1 MKTLSVALL
10 SLAVALML
18 TSTGTATVYWED
30 NFDSYEAGS
39 ALAGQTGPTGATWE
53 AGWMLWDDP
62 EIGSM
67 AATDLGGSQGAG
79 AWAEDA
85 TGGTANQGN
94 WLSIPKISS
103 GMLYVDYDMHVG
115 SGRQSG
121 PQWWLKDPDNGNM
134 SIGPDWIDNANGG
147 MDPQAGIDLDY
158 DNSNLMWGPE
168 DIGPDTQNIH
178 GNWTFDLDNN
188 TVSVAYTSKEEPG
201 KSATLGPIGYGVTAW
216 APSEVHIYNH
226 AMSTAGGMG
235 YDNMRIASTPA
246 PSPAGTGLPAGIT
259 LWLKGGDFDDASNV
273 WTDSGPD
280 GKHTDN
286 AMGDPTVGV
295 SINGTPTVHFD
306 GDDALHGPNIPLSTG
321 ADHTVF
327 MIYANSG
334 TGGRVLS
341 QYAGG
346 STVSYDNH
354 MTGGNLNGRIGN
366 TSGTYYIRP
375 VDENDTSG
383 PGVHVASTT
392 YYGTD
397 TQGSGNEYMVL
408 NVDGVE
414 TRGDVLDGSVA
425 PANDTTQYTI
435 AAIGPP
441 HATEAY
447 WAGGD
452 MAEIITFGRA
462 LSSAEHGEVMGYL
475 SAKYGTIPE
484 PSSLVLLTVAGLTL
498 LLTGRRR

>member
-1 MKTLSVALL
+1 L
-10 SLAVALML
+10 
-18 TSTGTATVYWED
+18 
-30 NFDSYEAGS
+30 
-39 ALAGQTGPTGATWE
+39 
-53 AGWMLWDDP
+53 
-62 EIGSM
+62 
-67 AATDLGGSQGAG
+67 AATTDGGQGGTQGAG
-79 AWAEDA
+79 NNTADP
-85 TGGTANQGN
+85 TGGGANQGN
-94 WLSIPKISS
+94 WLSIPKVSS
-103 GMLYVDYDMHVG
+103 GMLYVDFDMHVG

-121 PQWWLKDPDNGNM
+121 PQWWLRDVDNGNM
-134 SIGPDWIDNANGG
+134 SIAPDWIDNANGG
-147 MDPQAGIDLDY
+147 MDPQAGIELDY

-201 KSATLGPIGYGVTAW
+201 KSATLGPIGYLVTAW
-216 APSEVHIYNH
+216 APSEVHLYNH
-226 AMSTAGGMG
+226 AISSTGGMG
-235 YDNMRIASTPA
+235 YDNMRIADTPL
-246 PSPAGTGLPAGIT
+246 PPPAGALPAGIT

-280 GKHTDN
+280 GKHTNN
-286 AMGDPTVGV
+286 ALGDPTTGP

-321 ADHTVF
+321 TDHTVF
-327 MIYANSG
+327 MIYANSEPS
-334 TGGRVLS
+334 GRLLS

-354 MTGGNLNGRIGN
+354 ITGGNMNGRVGN
-366 TSGTYYIRP
+366 TAGGYYIRP
-375 VDENDTSG
+375 TDGNDTSG
-383 PGVHVASTT
+383 SGVHVASTT

-397 TQGSGNEYMVL
+397 SQGNGLEYMVL
-408 NVDGVE
+408 NVDGEE
-414 TRGDVLDGSVA
+414 TIGNVLSGSVA
-425 PANDTTQYTI
+425 PRDDGTEYTI
-435 AAIGPP
+435 GAIGPP
-441 HATEAY
+441 HASEAY

-462 LSSAEHGEVMGYL
+462 LSSAEHGDVMGYL